1 MNLDTSAYIV
11 ENTNNISDVIVLLAA
26 AVFVVTFFLRMK
38 ISPVIGYFVAG
49 ALIGVYGF
57 GFITSHKV
65 IDSFAEVGVVF
76 LLFLIGLEISFERLI
91 AMRRHVFG
99 MGTLQV
105 IITSTLIIM
114 ICKYFFAIEMKTA
127 IIIGMALA
135 LSSTAIVLQV
145 LQDNGQQSTQLGRLS
160 IAVLILQDF
169 AVVPIFVLIP
179 LLDSPQP
186 HSIVIPILHA
196 LFKASLALVGIFIF
210 GRLLL
215 RPFFKIIA
223 ATKSN
228 ELFMATTLLIALGAA
243 YITESMDLSMAMGAF
258 LAGLLL
264 AETEY
269 RHEVEHVILP
279 FKSLLLG
286 LFFMSVGM
294 SIDWQFLLSNFGKI
308 FFFAISIIFLKSIII
323 ILLCLIF
330 GFKKAAAI
338 QGGLILSQCSE
349 FALVVLGLDASH
361 RLIDSDLSKLIMV
374 IVTVTMAITPLVAYM
389 GKLLAS
395 KIENNGQG
403 KEKRSISAKLH
414 SLKNRMKR
422 VELSKEIMDMDE
434 HVIII
439 GFSHI
444 GRVLSK
450 FLVAGQIQYVALDID
465 KDVVFKAQKD
475 GFSIFYGDGTRLN
488 DLKLVAIERASTI
501 VITVHNDILLRK
513 MLTLISSKYSHIT
526 LIVRSN
532 DLSHVDIYKELGAT
546 FVIPETYETGLQIGA
561 TVMSQNGISEY
572 TLSMI
577 KNRFRA
583 SDYSIFK
590 DIELPITDN
599 IDDESFPVD
608 DGGGGD
614 K

>member
-1 MNLDTSAYIV
+1 MDLDTSSYIV
-11 ENTNNISDVIVLLAA
+11 ESTNNISDVIVLLAA

-49 ALIGVYGF
+49 ALIGVHGF

-105 IITSTLIIM
+105 IITSSIIIL
-114 ICKYFFAIEMKTA
+114 ICKYCFAIEMKAA
-127 IIIGMALA
+127 IVIGMALA

-179 LLDSPQP
+179 LLDAPQP
-186 HSIVIPILHA
+186 HNIMIPILHA
-196 LFKASLALVGIFIF
+196 LFKASIALIGIFIF

-223 ATKSN
+223 STKSN

-243 YITESMDLSMAMGAF
+243 YITESMNLSMAMGAF

-294 SIDWQFLLSNFGKI
+294 AIDWQFLLSNFGKI
-308 FFFAISIIFLKSIII
+308 FFFAIFIVILKSVIV

-330 GFKKAAAI
+330 GFKKGAAI

-349 FALVVLGLDASH
+349 FALVVLGLDASQ
-361 RLIDSDLSKLIMV
+361 RLIDPDLSNLIMV
-374 IVTVTMAITPLVAYM
+374 IVTVTMAITPLVAYI
-389 GKLLAS
+389 GKIIAS
-395 KIENNGQG
+395 KIEDKDKG
-403 KEKRSISAKLH
+403 KKSSISFKFH
-414 SLKNRMKR
+414 SLKNKMKMA
-422 VELSKEIMDMDE
+422 ELTKEIMDMDQ

-439 GFSHI
+439 GFSHV

-450 FLVAGQIQYVALDID
+450 FLVAGQIQYIALDID
-465 KDVVFKAQKD
+465 KEIVSKSQKD
-475 GFSIFYGDGTRLN
+475 GFSIFCGDGTKLN
-488 DLKLVAIERASTI
+488 DLKLVAIERAITI

-513 MLTLISSKYSHIT
+513 ILSLISSKYPHIT
-526 LIVRSN
+526 VIVRSN
-532 DLSHVDIYKELGAT
+532 DLSHVEMYKELGAK

-583 SDYSIFK
+583 SNYSIFK
-590 DIELPITDN
+590 DIELGFDN
-599 IDDESFPVD
+599 SIIESS
-608 DGGGGD
+608 DGD
-614 K
+614 SNKD